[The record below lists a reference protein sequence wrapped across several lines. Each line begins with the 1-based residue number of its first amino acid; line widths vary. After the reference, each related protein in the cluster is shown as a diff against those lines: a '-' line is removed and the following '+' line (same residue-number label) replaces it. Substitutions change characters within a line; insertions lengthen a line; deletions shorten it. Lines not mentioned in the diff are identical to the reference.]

1 MEELNKAIKFT
12 RGVPLDRWD
21 SEKYMEMYENNHK
34 ETLKRLEKFKQ
45 DASEKEQKFKTL
57 GVSEFEIENWRFG
70 QSNEHIQLLERV
82 IESKKQIEWLK
93 RGLRQ
98 LIKDKISLLESMAQ

>member
-1 MEELNKAIKFT
+1 MDELNKAIQFT

-21 SEKYMEMYENNHK
+21 SNAYMGMYENNHK

-45 DASEKEQKFKTL
+45 DASETEQKFKTL
-57 GVSEFEIENWRFG
+57 GVSEIEIENWRFG
-70 QSNEHIQLLERV
+70 LANQHIQLLEAV

-98 LIKDKISLLESMAQ
+98 LIRDKISLLESMI